1 MFSITDERSI
11 AEVLFLDVAMLTVKA
26 PDGSEFERVAIRHPG
41 AVAVVAVDSDDTV
54 LLIEQYRAPVDETI
68 LELPAGKLDVA
79 GEDPAAAAVRELE
92 EEVGFT
98 AGHVEHLMS
107 FYTGPGFTDELIH
120 LYLGTDLQSVPIR
133 PHGVE
138 EEAARVTHVPL
149 ADVPGLLRA
158 GRIKDAKTIA
168 GLQAVLLRRR

>member
-1 MFSITDERSI
+1 MFSVKFERSLL
-11 AEVLFLDVAMLTVKA
+11 EVLFLDVAMLTVSA
-26 PDGSEFERVAIRHPG
+26 PDGTEFERVAIRHPG
-41 AVAVVAVDSDDTV
+41 AVAIVALHDGAV

-92 EEVGFT
+92 EEVGYT
-98 AGHVEHLMS
+98 AGRVEHLMS

-120 LYLGTDLQSVPIR
+120 LYVGTDLEPVPIR

-138 EEAARVTHVPL
+138 EEAARVVRVPL
-149 ADVPGLLRA
+149 DEVPLLLAA
-158 GRIKDAKTIA
+158 GRVKDAKTIA
-168 GLQAVLLRRR
+168 GLQAVLLRPV